1 MLSVLLATVAV
12 LLSGCRATTVHSHI
26 GPEAS
31 GFPPGA
37 TLVVVP
43 FENLSNNRNAGLVAT
58 DLATSV
64 LLAQAYFRMQE
75 VGEVQDDEDVR
86 FRRLETTPWERQL
99 GANAVAAAAVGRS
112 CKVDCVLTGS
122 VGEYGFVDGFGETAT
137 VGMSVRLVDSASA
150 QVVWSGSLSRRV
162 GSVAFSEESAH
173 RLAHQVLSDLLGQM
187 EADLRQLNE

>member
-1 MLSVLLATVAV
+1 MLSMLLATVVA
-12 LLSGCRATTVHSHI
+12 LLSGCRATTAHTHI
-26 GPEAS
+26 SPEAS

-64 LLAQAYFRMQE
+64 LLAQAYFSVQE
-75 VGEVQDDEDVR
+75 VGQVQDDESVR

-99 GANAVAAAAVGRS
+99 GANAIAAAAVGRS
-112 CKVDCVLTGS
+112 CQADCVLTGS

-137 VGMSVRLVDSASA
+137 VGMSVRLVDSATA

-173 RLAHQVLSDLLGQM
+173 RLAHQVLKRALIGSLTKC
-187 EADLRQLNE
+187 